1 MRPCDST
8 AAGTVDGDRSMSHQ
22 DRNKRVNAR
31 TLKEN
36 SRYGGACAR
45 KTKTHAR
52 NAAFLGWNAGR
63 RIAPA
68 ALRCLRQ
75 CLFPA
80 APVLPVLRLAQGQRV
95 QGQRQGQALQLCHQ
109 PPPGGARLHPAL
121 RDRGR
126 RTRRRPAH
134 DEQHHRLPAD
144 AGGAGA
150 RHEAR
155 SRVREARRQDY
166 PSPVPS
172 GEGLSTMRKNA
183 VAVVGAAETTELGVI
198 PNMSQIQLHADAALN
213 AIADAG
219 LKLSDIDGIATAVE
233 TPQQIAHYLGITPT
247 WVDGTSVGGCSFMLH
262 VRHAA
267 AAIEA
272 GLCKTVLITHAESGK
287 SMIGKLPR
295 STPPDSLNGQFES
308 PYGVY
313 GPPSMFPIPVLRYM
327 KTYGI
332 THEQIA
338 MVAVVQ
344 REWAAKNPRATM
356 KAPITVADV
365 LNSRMIAYP
374 FRILQCCLVTDGG
387 GALILTSADRARDFP
402 TKPVYL
408 LGTGESVET
417 PMVSQMADFTSSRA
431 FRVAGAKAFEE
442 SGITHNDVDHLM
454 IYDAFAHLP
463 IYGLEDLGFV
473 PRGEASAFI
482 AGHNT
487 APGGKLPL
495 NTNGGGLSY
504 MHSGMYGMYALQE
517 SVRQMRG
524 TAPAQIPAAR
534 ISVCHGVG
542 GMFAASGTIIMSS
555 EVA

>member
-1 MRPCDST
+1 
-8 AAGTVDGDRSMSHQ
+8 
-22 DRNKRVNAR
+22 
-31 TLKEN
+31 
-36 SRYGGACAR
+36 
-45 KTKTHAR
+45 
-52 NAAFLGWNAGR
+52 
-63 RIAPA
+63 
-68 ALRCLRQ
+68 
-75 CLFPA
+75 
-80 APVLPVLRLAQGQRV
+80 
-95 QGQRQGQALQLCHQ
+95 
-109 PPPGGARLHPAL
+109 
-121 RDRGR
+121 
-126 RTRRRPAH
+126 
-134 DEQHHRLPAD
+134 
-144 AGGAGA
+144 
-150 RHEAR
+150 
-155 SRVREARRQDY
+155 
-166 PSPVPS
+166 
-172 GEGLSTMRKNA
+172 MRKNA

-295 STPPDSLNGQFES
+295 STAPDSLNGQFES
-308 PYGVY
+308 PFGVY

-356 KAPITVADV
+356 KAPITVEDV
-365 LNSRMIAYP
+365 LNSKMIAYP

-387 GALILTSADRARDFP
+387 GALILTSADRAKDFP
-402 TKPVYL
+402 NKPVYI

-417 PMVSQMADFTSSRA
+417 PMVSQMETFNSSRA
-431 FRVAGAKAFEE
+431 FKVAGPTAFREA
-442 SGITHNDVDHLM
+442 GIAHKDVDHLM

-463 IYGLEDLGFV
+463 LFGLGDLGFM
-473 PRGEASAFI
+473 PHEETGKFI
-482 AGHNT
+482 ADGNT
-487 APGGKLPL
+487 RPGGKLPL

-524 TAPAQIPAAR
+524 IAPAQVKDAK

-542 GMFAASGTIIMSS
+542 GMFAAVRHDHLYER
-555 EVA
+555 EVTTFVIPGCAAGADPESIVHRNGSRVRRSRTDAAGMTNGQQENPNGKITARQSHHRHRRRPRHRPRNRAALRRRRRQGRGQRSRRCR